1 LPAVGA
7 VNESTQGLRLS
18 AGASALALIMMAY
31 MLVWNLANVN
41 SAKIKI
47 PARVRS
53 VGNLVG
59 LDQNWEMFA
68 PFPAKD
74 DGWYVIPGQL
84 KNGRQIDLQR
94 GGLEIGW
101 DKPKHIALT
110 IKNHRWRKF
119 FELLNKRSYLATGYA
134 SYLCR
139 NWNRSHS
146 GAEALQELEIVFM
159 LEWTRPNFEYFE
171 PRKIS
176 LLKYQCAAAAA
187 KGGL

>member
-1 LPAVGA
+1 VSCQLPAVGA
-7 VNESTQGLRLS
+7 VSESTHGLRLS
-18 AGASALALIMMAY
+18 AGASALAVIMMAY

-84 KNGRQIDLQR
+84 
-94 GGLEIGW
+94 
-101 DKPKHIALT
+101 
-110 IKNHRWRKF
+110 KNHRWRKF